1 MRLLRLSADQPRALV
16 LLLAGPAVA
25 GVDDGS
31 ATVARDQ
38 HGGADRDGGGVARR
52 VRAGHSNPTGR
63 VSEQLEKLDVQDP
76 AAIVPREA
84 ALAHL
89 RHWWREPMAGA
100 IALIIGCWDTWHFG
114 KDAGLSS
121 NIDELLVL
129 GGIVLIAGSSR
140 LFNAPLPPKPP
151 GKRDE

>member
-1 MRLLRLSADQPRALV
+1 
-16 LLLAGPAVA
+16 
-25 GVDDGS
+25 
-31 ATVARDQ
+31 
-38 HGGADRDGGGVARR
+38 
-52 VRAGHSNPTGR
+52 
-63 VSEQLEKLDVQDP
+63 VSENLEKLDAQDP

-140 LFNAPLPPKPP
+140 LFNAPIPPKPP